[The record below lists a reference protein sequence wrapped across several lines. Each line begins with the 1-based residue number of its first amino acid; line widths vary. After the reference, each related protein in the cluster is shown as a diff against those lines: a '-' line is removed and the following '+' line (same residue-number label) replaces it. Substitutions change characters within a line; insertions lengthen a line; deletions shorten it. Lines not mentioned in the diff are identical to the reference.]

1 MANFPGG
8 SAYTMVREIAD
19 GYFLVTERT
28 FGRFDTPELE
38 KIRFE
43 LDRCLREIRGD
54 QPAIE
59 DLPAVRIRNRR
70 IQRLASAQM
79 MLNAYRQRY
88 KR

>member
-1 MANFPGG
+1 MSNFPGG

-28 FGRFDTPELE
+28 FGRFGTPELE

-43 LDRCLREIRGD
+43 LDRCLREIRGE
-54 QPAIE
+54 QPAID
-59 DLPAVRIRNRR
+59 DLPAVRVRNRR
-70 IQRLASAQM
+70 IQRLASAQL
-79 MLNAYRQRY
+79 MLNSYRQRY